1 MIITGTTQPGNPP
14 AGPQEDPGAAKRNLQ
29 APEHPK
35 TKIAHIGRT
44 AFEIPAHMTLAGMVE
59 CWKGDSEAFEALA
72 QDIVERHRR
81 FAWQIVSLWAR
92 KHNEYL
98 VPRSEFPSEEELRAR
113 VNAYQAAQRRKARA
127 VGKKPMASSSQP
139 ASSGVPLDS
148 TEEDLLK
155 LIRET
160 EGEVIE
166 EPDYLKLIQETEGE
180 PLEEPD
186 FLDRLDKPA
195 KDDDQE
201 DDQAQE

>member
-1 MIITGTTQPGNPP
+1 MSITETTQPGNPP

-44 AFEIPAHMTLAGMVE
+44 AFEIPAHMMLAGMVE
-59 CWKGDSEAFEALA
+59 CWKGDGEAFEALA
-72 QDIVERHRR
+72 QDIVERHKR

-92 KHNEYL
+92 KHHEYL
-98 VPRSEFPSEEELRAR
+98 VPRTEFPSEEELRAR
-113 VNAYQAAQRRKARA
+113 VKAYQAARRREARA
-127 VGKKPMASSSQP
+127 AGKKPMASAGRTR
-139 ASSGVPLDS
+139 ASGPLDS
-148 TEEDLLK
+148 TEEEDLLK

-186 FLDRLDKPA
+186 LLDRLDKFL
-195 KDDDQE
+195 KDGDQE
-201 DDQAQE
+201 DDQAKE